1 MSTFT
6 GYSNKASAVRG
17 LTRHLGAA
25 LRNRPDF
32 DLNSLIEQVD
42 GRYRFYA
49 DKADAA
55 VGLAET
61 TEEDENLILFC
72 GHSHCPSCE
81 IHLANGV
88 TDFDGMVDTHGSEK
102 EALKHMKHQFMC
114 LGCNAEWGDEIK
126 PAKGKGR
133 KEPTRHY
140 SNRSTVEGAV
150 NVSHE
155 IYNSMPEA
163 RRKDAIAAAV
173 EAGVT
178 FYTARTQY
186 QKWYKARQ
194 AK

>member
-17 LTRHLGAA
+17 LTRHLGVA

-42 GRYRFYA
+42 GRYGFYA

-61 TEEDENLILFC
+61 TEEDENLILTC

-81 IHLANGV
+81 IHLSNGLM
-88 TDFDGMVDTHGSEK
+88 DFDSLADQLGEK
-102 EALKHMKHQFMC
+102 EARKQQKHEWACM
-114 LGCNAEWGDEIK
+114 GCGHEWGKEVA
-126 PAKGKGR
+126 PATSKGR

-155 IYNSMPEA
+155 IYNSMPDA
-163 RRKDAIAAAV
+163 RRKDASAAAV